1 MHSSSHI
8 AISTREKAYKSSME
22 QQPLTN
28 LRKGFFGGLLRDE
41 QQGRSKPDQG
51 LRLCSVF
58 EPPPSALVGRGVKFD
73 PIGGMQ
79 NHTAELTRA
88 LDRRGVVQTVL
99 TTRPPTAPYF
109 QRFGEHT
116 RVIRVGLPLRR
127 FRQLYALQATIIAP
141 ILALRADVVHV
152 HLGEDLAVLP
162 VGATAA
168 RLHHLPLVLTIHM
181 SLRHTLAV
189 SDLRSSV
196 LKTLGGPIERWG
208 EHSAEAVLVIT
219 PRLHRLLLSEGVEE
233 DRLHLIPPGVN
244 PSLFEGPFEDPFSG
258 VGRPRI
264 LLVGRLAPQKGVS
277 TLVEAAGLLKD
288 PSAKVLLVGDGSER
302 PKLEREAKRIGV
314 GDRVRFEGFVAHER
328 RPAALVHVDLLV
340 LPSLYEELG
349 TVLLEAMQAGLP
361 VVASK
366 TGGIP
371 DVIEDGVNGM
381 LVLPGEPEALAR
393 AIDRFLADRDLA
405 RRLSEGAQQRAK
417 DYDWEVLAE
426 RVLAVYQGV
435 SVGCLAPI
443 GSEDKKESMS
453 PEPRR

>member
-1 MHSSSHI
+1 
-8 AISTREKAYKSSME
+8 ME

-99 TTRPPTAPYF
+99 TTRPPIAPYF

-196 LKTLGGPIERWG
+196 FKTLGGPIERWG
-208 EHSAEAVLVIT
+208 EHSAEAVLVIS

-328 RPAALVHVDLLV
+328 RPAALVHADLLV

>member
-196 LKTLGGPIERWG
+196 FKTLGGPIERWG

-328 RPAALVHVDLLV
+328 RPAALVHADLLV

-371 DVIEDGVNGM
+371 DVIEDGVNGL
-381 LVLPGEPEALAR
+381 LVPPGDPEALAR
-393 AIDRFLADRDLA
+393 TINRLLADRDLA
-405 RRLSEGAQQRAK
+405 RRLSEEAQERAK

-426 RVLAVYQGV
+426 RVLEVYRGLIAGR
-435 SVGCLAPI
+435 S
-443 GSEDKKESMS
+443 
-453 PEPRR
+453 